1 VSDVRYIPQLAL
13 PEIGFEGMKRIRAA
27 RVLVIGAGG
36 LGCPVLQYLT
46 GMGVGHIGI
55 VDHDTV
61 SLSNLH
67 RQILYTEKD
76 VSASKALTAATRL
89 KQMNS
94 QVEFSI
100 FQLQATLEN
109 LEQIADRYDIIVDCT
124 DNYEARYAIS
134 NYGLQSKK
142 PVVFGAVQQFEGI
155 ISVFDHI
162 TGVGYM
168 DLFAQQ
174 TIEYSQSCEQ
184 AGIMGHVAGH
194 VGTLMVNEVVKLI
207 LDLDNAL
214 KGKILSINLLTNT
227 SRIFNL
233 VQRQRSKIGNRHD
246 TPFR

>member
-13 PEIGFEGMKRIRAA
+13 PEIGFEGMKKIRAA

-46 GMGVGHIGI
+46 GMGVGHLGI

-67 RQILYTEKD
+67 RQILYIEKD
-76 VSASKALTAATRL
+76 VSASKAYTAANRL

-109 LEQIADRYDIIVDCT
+109 LEQIAERYDIIVDCT

-134 NYGLQSKK
+134 TFGLQSKK

-162 TGVGYM
+162 VGVGFS

-174 TIEYSQSCEQ
+174 TIDYSESCEQ

-194 VGTLMVNEVVKLI
+194 IGTLMVNEVVKLI
-207 LDLDNAL
+207 LDMDNRL
-214 KGKILSINLLTNT
+214 TGKILSVNLLTG
-227 SRIFNL
+227 SSHFYKLIAKSERINYPL
-233 VQRQRSKIGNRHD
+233 D
-246 TPFR
+246 

>member
-13 PEIGFEGMKRIRAA
+13 PEIGFEGMKKIRAA

-46 GMGVGHIGI
+46 GMGVGHLGI
-55 VDHDTV
+55 VDHDMV

-67 RQILYTEKD
+67 RQVLYTEKD
-76 VSASKALTAATRL
+76 VSASKAHTAAARL

-124 DNYEARYAIS
+124 DNYEARYAICT
-134 NYGLQSKK
+134 NGLQSKK

-162 TGVGYM
+162 TGVGYT

-194 VGTLMVNEVVKLI
+194 VATLMVNEIVKLI
-207 LDLDNAL
+207 LDLDNPL
-214 KGKILSINLLTNT
+214 IGKILSINLLTGS
-227 SRIFNL
+227 SRLYTLIAKSDRINYPL
-233 VQRQRSKIGNRHD
+233 E
-246 TPFR
+246 